1 MQLGAFVSGSIAAS
15 RLLFCACEPRTLR
28 RMRYLYTLD
37 TSRNGCSVGTIP
49 VVAARSPCRVAHFTI
64 SVVVVVVVAILN
76 QLHQVLFL
84 ATAQN
89 DAR

>member
-64 SVVVVVVVAILN
+64 SVVVVVVAILN

-84 ATAQN
+84 ATAHN